1 MKKRVIA
8 FIVALLITASVPFA
22 CFAQDDTTEQ
32 EVEHC
37 SFVEDDETKKDATC
51 TEDGSVTVRC
61 VAHTDCGNTFTKVF
75 PKRGHDWSAWTP
87 VEGKEPTCT
96 EDGEEERTCQRDGC
110 DVKETRSIPKFGHNM
125 KAGEKVL
132 ASCLYGTYTPYTCQN
147 NGCSFSYNE
156 YDLTQSAT
164 DHTWVTT
171 TSQEGNVLTVT
182 CECSVCNKTHTKE
195 VTVDEVH
202 NYSVV
207 SEDKAATCKEA
218 GKIRITCDGTHKE
231 GCTEFIEVETPMN
244 ANAHNYVTTKVDATC
259 TTEGYVL
266 SKCLNCENEIKTTL
280 PTTAH
285 AWDKGVVKTLATCTN
300 TGVKIF
306 TCSICGDTYTEVI
319 AQKQHK
325 FELINTVAPTCK
337 NGGKSGY
344 KVYKCTTCT
353 ATYNEITDD
362 AISHNWSDWT
372 VVQKATDDLY
382 GIEKRTCSICNEEQF
397 RMTNPIGDH
406 TFVEDTETK
415 KDATCTEDG
424 SVTMKCTAHT
434 DCGKTFIKTLPKLGH
449 DWSEWSFSEGKN
461 PTCTDDGEEVRTC
474 KRNGCGASETR
485 VVKALQHDMI
495 IIRSIEK
502 AENVDGY
509 TDYKCSRCE
518 FSYRSIDHN
527 FEWQEKEHATC
538 VAEGSRQ
545 QICSVCKAEGK
556 EEKIEKTDHDYKWT
570 VTKKA
575 TCKATG
581 VKKQICSVC
590 KAEGKAEKIK
600 KTDHDYKWTVTK
612 KATCKATGI
621 KKQICSVCKAEGKTK
636 KIAKTTHAYK
646 WVISKRAT
654 CKATGTRKQVCS
666 VCKVAGKTEKIAKA
680 KHSYKWT
687 TTQKA
692 ICNKNGSKN
701 GTQKQI
707 CSVCKAVGKTRTIA
721 PSHKW
726 SKSGSQCTVCK
737 KEDKFVK
744 IKSIEC
750 TKTEFVVGEKWGDT
764 KIIMAVEFENHTA
777 KLVRTKAPKAFNT
790 DKPTEESHPI
800 KITFNYGG
808 QTSKPI
814 IIVVKAA

>member
-1 MKKRVIA
+1 MKKRVFA
-8 FIVALLITASVPFA
+8 FIVALLITASFPFV
-22 CFAQDDTTEQ
+22 CFAQENESEHPTEYCKL
-32 EVEHC
+32 E
-37 SFVEDDETKKDATC
+37 EDAEDKKDATC
-51 TEDGSVTVRC
+51 TDDGYVTVKC
-61 VAHTDCGNTFTKVF
+61 TVHTDCGNTFTKLS
-75 PKRGHDWSAWTP
+75 PKLGHNWSDWTP

-96 EDGEEERTCQRDGC
+96 EDGEEERTCQREGC
-110 DVKETRSIPKFGHNM
+110 DVKETRLIPKLGHTWDNGTIHEADCTHGAYTTYKCSVCNETKDVVSADAKALGHDWSDWVIVNPTNDKAGSATRTCKNCDEIETVEIKAQGHTFDAAKYTETPATCTAKGSRTYTCTAHENCGVSVTVDTDFAQHSYELKYDEKATCTKDGKIVMECSVCHKSKDIIIPKFGHTWD
-125 KAGEKVL
+125 
-132 ASCLYGTYTPYTCQN
+132 YGV
-147 NGCSFSYNE
+147 
-156 YDLTQSAT
+156 
-164 DHTWVTT
+164 VTT
-171 TSQEGNVLTVT
+171 EP
-182 CECSVCNKTHTKE
+182 
-195 VTVDEVH
+195 
-202 NYSVV
+202 
-207 SEDKAATCKEA
+207 
-218 GKIRITCDGTHKE
+218 THK
-231 GCTEFIEVETPMN
+231 
-244 ANAHNYVTTKVDATC
+244 A
-259 TTEGYVL
+259 
-266 SKCLNCENEIKTTL
+266 
-280 PTTAH
+280 
-285 AWDKGVVKTLATCTN
+285 
-300 TGVKIF
+300 TGVRTF
-306 TCSICGDTYTEVI
+306 TCSTCNETRTERIEKLPHNFAAGEEV
-319 AQKQHK
+319 
-325 FELINTVAPTCK
+325 LPTCK
-337 NGGKSGY
+337 DGGKSGY
-344 KVYKCTTCT
+344 IPYICSCGESYVKLTNK
-353 ATYNEITDD
+353 
-362 AISHNWSDWT
+362 AISHSWSTWT

-406 TFVEDTETK
+406 NFVEDAKTK
-415 KDATCTEDG
+415 IAATCTEDG
-424 SVTMKCTAHT
+424 SVTMKCSAHT

-485 VVKALQHDMI
+485 VVKALQHDMRI
-495 IIRSIEK
+495 IGSIEK
-502 AENVDGY
+502 TENVDGY

-527 FEWQEKEHATC
+527 FEWQEKVPATC
-538 VAEGSRQ
+538 MTEGSRQ

-556 EEKIEKTDHDYKWT
+556 EEKIEKTDHNYKWT

-600 KTDHDYKWTVTK
+600 KTVHDYKWTVTK

-621 KKQICSVCKAEGKTK
+621 KKQICSVCRAEGKTK

-646 WVISKRAT
+646 WIISKKAT

-666 VCKVAGKTEKIAKA
+666 VCKVVGKTEKIAKA

-692 ICNKNGSKN
+692 VCNKNGSKN

-707 CSVCKAVGKTRTIA
+707 CSVCKAAGKTRTIA

-764 KIIMAVEFENHTA
+764 KIIMTIEFENHTA